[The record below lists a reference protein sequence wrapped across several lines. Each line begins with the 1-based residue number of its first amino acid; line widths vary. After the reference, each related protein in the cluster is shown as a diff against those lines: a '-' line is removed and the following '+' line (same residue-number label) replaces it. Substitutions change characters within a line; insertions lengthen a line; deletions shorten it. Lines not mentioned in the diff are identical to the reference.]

1 MNCNV
6 YSKLLFIAV
15 EKAKQNEVYQAVYI
29 QSPLVHE
36 PEVES
41 YLIWFDGL
49 SPVDPTV
56 IISTNI
62 SQGEGNSCLL
72 I

>member
-1 MNCNV
+1 MGCNV
-6 YSKLLFIAV
+6 YSKLLSIAV
-15 EKAKQNEVYQAVYI
+15 EKAEQNEASQAVY
-29 QSPLVHE
+29 VHG

-62 SQGEGNSCLL
+62 SQGVGNSCLL
-72 I
+72 L